1 MFYDV
6 AYNIISLVFFA
17 TPHQPT
23 DQQTWEELLLGLIR
37 STAESSS
44 YRGRLSGILPELVE
58 SVSHLSHVFFQVE
71 SKYVI
76 KNIVLDDDAALE
88 ISLSKKSWTTEQW
101 PDHDLAVSGVD
112 VCKMT
117 ILRSHFAPFYMLS
130 DVLLGTQPLLRSASL
145 ITSL

>member
-37 STAESSS
+37 STTESSS

-58 SVSHLSHVFFQVE
+58 SVSHLSHVFFRVE

-76 KNIVLDDDAALE
+76 KNIVPDDDAALE
-88 ISLSKKSWTTEQW
+88 TSPRKKSWTTVRLL
-101 PDHDLAVSGVD
+101 DHDLSVCD
-112 VCKMT
+112 VEDFYKMK

-130 DVLLGTQPLLRSASL
+130 DVSPGT
-145 ITSL
+145 